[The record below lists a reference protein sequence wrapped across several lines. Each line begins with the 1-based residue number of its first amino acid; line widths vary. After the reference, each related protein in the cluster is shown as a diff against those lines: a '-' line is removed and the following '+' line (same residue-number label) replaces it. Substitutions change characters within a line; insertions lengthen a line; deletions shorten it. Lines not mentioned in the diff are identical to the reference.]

1 MDSDAESKKGGSD
14 LGAVGEGSGKE
25 FTLPH
30 GERRPRARRI
40 RVAHRWL
47 DPLRSLETDWRKGG
61 RHVQLLL
68 DIDAHL
74 LNGNLIALKILVDTG
89 SQVNLIKE
97 KLVVRQ
103 FFRNA

>member
-1 MDSDAESKKGGSD
+1 MGDSD
-14 LGAVGEGSGKE
+14 LGAAEEWSGEES
-25 FTLPH
+25 TASH

-47 DPLRSLETDWRKGG
+47 DPLRSLDTDWRKGG

-74 LNGNLIALKILVDTG
+74 PNGNLIVLKFLVDTG
-89 SQVNLIKE
+89 
-97 KLVVRQ
+97 
-103 FFRNA
+103 A